1 MVQIGKCLMNVEELF
16 ITEKNSMVGA
26 KFDSEF
32 IVGLKSF
39 ILEFKNLA
47 EVLIVLEV
55 AITDFLDL
63 LRSISSVKGVK
74 FWLHVC
80 IGHNHM
86 EEKHVEGIFEEG
98 FKIVEKT
105 FPIESTD
112 VGICDC
118 LYSFRIAKKYY
129 REPVLENETSDEEE

>member
-16 ITEKNSMVGA
+16 ITEKNSLVGV
-26 KFDSEF
+26 KLNSEF

-63 LRSISSVKGVK
+63 LRSIASVKGVK
-74 FWLHVC
+74 FWLQ
-80 IGHNHM
+80 G
-86 EEKHVEGIFEEG
+86 G
-98 FKIVEKT
+98 
-105 FPIESTD
+105 
-112 VGICDC
+112 
-118 LYSFRIAKKYY
+118 
-129 REPVLENETSDEEE
+129 